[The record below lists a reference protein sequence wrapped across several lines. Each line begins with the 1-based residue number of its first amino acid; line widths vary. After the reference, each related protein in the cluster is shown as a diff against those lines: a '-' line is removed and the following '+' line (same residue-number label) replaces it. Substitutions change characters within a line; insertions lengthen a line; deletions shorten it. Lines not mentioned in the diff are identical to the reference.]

1 MMPHAPCS
9 YAVREDA
16 EGSACWEVCAGGMC
30 VRDRS
35 RVKAENLLAARLTT
49 MRRARRRHLA
59 LLLLTLALLARQSN
73 SQHQPLPGPSGDHLF
88 AQLPQE

>member
-49 MRRARRRHLA
+49 MRRRHLA

-73 SQHQPLPGPSGDHLF
+73 SQHQPLPGPSGDHLR
-88 AQLPQE
+88 AQLAQE